1 LTLVLQIVV
10 GLALLAGLIAPFIG
24 NKYWHWSQLVLVLS
38 IVLAAMG
45 FIVLAAETVRVHH
58 VLRAK
63 LPALEKSLQ
72 TLLIQNEQLLNGS
85 GEKVGLLDLEHQLK
99 TISRERGRVWRGV
112 QPTGEVDDQG
122 VVQVEISQPQPH
134 GLEKDAIVYAFEAGE
149 VNPTDLAAG
158 RQYLGEFRVTEA
170 AEGEATLEPVLL
182 IDPRTGE
189 RLAASQGPWSL
200 YETMPADRHKLYAG
214 LEEEQLHGLLP
225 ADSIDEYLRH
235 GTPATADDD
244 EWHKIGLNENDERV
258 GPENLDQAVKF
269 LYDRPLRDYAYLF
282 SELAQRRVVLQ
293 ASRQAVTQDLA
304 KLTEALESAEQLG
317 VFREQQ
323 KTALSG
329 DLTGM
334 QGDRQAIE
342 THRDRVQ
349 QQLAH
354 AKQLLEQLLT
364 RNAELAD
371 RLTQRQLGLLEYI
384 NSTAPAPR

>member
-1 LTLVLQIVV
+1 
-10 GLALLAGLIAPFIG
+10 LLAGLIAPFIG

-38 IVLAAMG
+38 VVLAAMG

-63 LPALEKSLQ
+63 LPALEKNLN
-72 TLLIQNEQLLNGS
+72 TLLMQNEQLLNGS

-99 TISRERGRVWRGV
+99 MISRERGRVWRGV

-122 VVQVEISQPQPH
+122 VVQVEIAQPQPH

-149 VNPTDLAAG
+149 VNPTDPSAG
-158 RQYLGEFRVTEA
+158 RQYLGEFRVTETVDGGPTPRQVA
-170 AEGEATLEPVLL
+170 LEPVLL

-189 RLAASQGPWSL
+189 RLAGSQGPWSL

-214 LEEEQLHGLLP
+214 LEEEQLRQLLP
-225 ADSIDEYLRH
+225 ADSLDEYLRH

-244 EWHKIGLNENDERV
+244 EWHQVGLNENDERV

-282 SELAQRRVVLQ
+282 SELAQQRVVLQ
-293 ASRQAVTQDLA
+293 ASRQAVAQDLV
-304 KLTEALESAEQLG
+304 KLTEALQSAEELG
-317 VFREQQ
+317 TFREQQ
-323 KTALSG
+323 RTALAS

-334 QGDRQAIE
+334 QGDRLAIE
-342 THRDRVQ
+342 THRDLVQ
-349 QQLAH
+349 HQLTH
-354 AKQLLEQLLT
+354 AKQLIERLLA
-364 RNAELAD
+364 RNSELAD
-371 RLTQRQLGLLEYI
+371 RLTQRQMGLLESI
-384 NSTAPAPR
+384 NSAAPAPSGR